1 MLAVHEFRVFPMQ
14 ALVSVSLEASP
25 FPYVIVVG
33 QAPDVRTTPVSC
45 MSGVELRRLGAQR
58 EPFCLHL
65 SALSSDRTFWCQ
77 PVAEQGGEERWH
89 DRLLPMAADVPCSQD
104 AAEVERILM
113 HLQPQVDPIPEI
125 VSSCRHRNTQFL
137 DPVFLPIRE
146 SFGVSGAVPYDQWLR
161 IPAFLSFPLLFASTG
176 PPVCESHVAESPT
189 HSWLCD
195 ALRAVA
201 EHVGCDLVQH
211 IRPATLSAWGIF
223 AVKVWV
229 DGEWQFVILDD
240 YIPLDKSS
248 RPLVMEVSNLPS
260 GEDVVWPLILVKA
273 LSKLCGSYQSLLE
286 VSVPAL
292 DDGKSLSQR
301 RVHWVLQFFTPPKQ
315 EEFPPDEKT

>member
-1 MLAVHEFRVFPMQ
+1 MAREGVVQYFFWSFHWVTVVFPSA

-33 QAPDVRTTPVSC
+33 QAPDVHTTPVSC

-146 SFGVSGAVPYDQWLR
+146 SFGVSGARPYSLPFR
-161 IPAFLSFPLLFASTG
+161 CALTAYPPINPTLPPFLCSST
-176 PPVCESHVAESPT
+176 T
-189 HSWLCD
+189 
-195 ALRAVA
+195 
-201 EHVGCDLVQH
+201 
-211 IRPATLSAWGIF
+211 
-223 AVKVWV
+223 
-229 DGEWQFVILDD
+229 
-240 YIPLDKSS
+240 
-248 RPLVMEVSNLPS
+248 LPS
-260 GEDVVWPLILVKA
+260 CRCCTV
-273 LSKLCGSYQSLLE
+273 
-286 VSVPAL
+286 
-292 DDGKSLSQR
+292 
-301 RVHWVLQFFTPPKQ
+301 
-315 EEFPPDEKT
+315 